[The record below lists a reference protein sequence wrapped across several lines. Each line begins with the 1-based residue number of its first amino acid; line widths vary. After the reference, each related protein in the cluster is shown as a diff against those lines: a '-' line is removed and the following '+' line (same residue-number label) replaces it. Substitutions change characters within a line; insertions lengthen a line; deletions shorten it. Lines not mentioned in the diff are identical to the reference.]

1 MKNEEKENKIYNT
14 IISRRSIRKFKQ
26 KKIPIDILKKCVNAA
41 RLAPT
46 AANLQP
52 LEFVAVNNK
61 ELCNKIFEFLGFAG
75 YLKDWNPGLSE
86 SPVAYIIILLN
97 DSKNK
102 WSIRD
107 ASFAAANITLTAE
120 SYDIGTCVLCNIN
133 KEKIRNILKIPESIL
148 IDSVVALGYKDEESI
163 IEDFT
168 DSVKYYRDEKNVL
181 HVPKKKLEEILHINK
196 F

>member
-1 MKNEEKENKIYNT
+1 MNNKENQVYKT
-14 IISRRSIRKFKQ
+14 VISRRSIRRFKQ
-26 KKIPIDILKKCVNAA
+26 KEIPLDILKKCVNAA

-52 LEFVAVNNK
+52 LEFVVVNKK
-61 ELCNKIFEFLGFAG
+61 ELCDKIFESLGFAG
-75 YLKDWNPGLSE
+75 YLTDWNPELSE
-86 SPVAYIIILLN
+86 SPAGYIIILVN

-107 ASFAAANITLTAE
+107 ASFAAGNITITAE
-120 SYDIGTCVLCNIN
+120 SFDIGTCVLCNIN

-163 IEDFT
+163 IEDFKG
-168 DSVKYYRDEKNVL
+168 SVKYYRDKKNVL
-181 HVPKKKLEEILHINK
+181 HVPKKKLEEIIHINK